1 MNSEN
6 DLIPADKIP
15 PASLEKAF
23 HLMWDHFPEP
33 VSLIHK
39 SKCVVA
45 VNPACSS
52 IGRTVGSICIKHG
65 KPEAHKGCLALKALK
80 KQTGMYRAGTFEK
93 KALWSSGCL
102 LMNTRTITCTLLSAG
117 FTITRLHKNR
127 LHGIRG

>member
-93 KALWSSGCL
+93 KSFVVFWLPVDEHPDYY
-102 LMNTRTITCTLLSAG
+102 
-117 FTITRLHKNR
+117 LHFAVGR
-127 LHGIRG
+127 FYDYEASQE